1 MKTVAKKAVKKT
13 PSKVAT
19 KTPSKAAAKV
29 VTKVATKKAV
39 NAVKPAPKSAAKPV
53 TKVVTKPTVKIA
65 TKLAPKAITKNT
77 AKSIAKPIAKA
88 ATKPLTKKVT
98 AKVVVKVTAKVAS
111 KPADKSANKTVSK
124 SKQPVQIAAT
134 PTKKNIKKV
143 EVALVPTKEVKAVKP
158 VKLVKVL
165 EKTNTAPKPSPSPEE
180 LNLKQP
186 MVIASKIVPPEIK
199 DSSSASP
206 AQSKARTS
214 RLASLTVPSMAQ
226 TVASTAAKSSY
237 GPHVPSLAIIP
248 PPQFAPKQNPKL
260 ANNWKTKTAE
270 EMTDAELLAM
280 PDSEYMNIKQMNYFR
295 LKLLQLKQGI
305 LASAGATTEHL
316 RDESA
321 VVPDPTDR
329 ATIEEEHAL
338 ELRTRDRE
346 RKLLKKIE
354 QSIVRIDAG
363 DYGYCDE
370 TGEAIGVGRLLARP
384 TATLS
389 LEAQQRRE
397 LKQKMFGD

>member
-1 MKTVAKKAVKKT
+1 MKTVAKKAVKKA
-13 PSKVAT
+13 PL
-19 KTPSKAAAKV
+19 KTSQKTAVKV
-29 VTKVATKKAV
+29 VTKVAAKKVVKPVKAV
-39 NAVKPAPKSAAKPV
+39 SKPASLPVKKSVGKTVAKPV
-53 TKVVTKPTVKIA
+53 VKSAVKASAKPAQKLVPKAVTKSVAKTAIKAVTQKI
-65 TKLAPKAITKNT
+65 
-77 AKSIAKPIAKA
+77 SKPIAKSVVKA
-88 ATKPLTKKVT
+88 IPAKAVEIPAKKV
-98 AKVVVKVTAKVAS
+98 AKKAEAS
-111 KPADKSANKTVSK
+111 
-124 SKQPVQIAAT
+124 AAL
-134 PTKKNIKKV
+134 
-143 EVALVPTKEVKAVKP
+143 AKP
-158 VKLVKVL
+158 VKSAKTI
-165 EKTNTAPKPSPSPEE
+165 EKSKAVPKPSKEE
-180 LNLKQP
+180 SNLKQP
-186 MVIASKIVPPEIK
+186 MVIASKIAPPEIK
-199 DSSSASP
+199 DLSP
-206 AQSKARTS
+206 AAPVQSKARTS

-226 TVASTAAKSSY
+226 SVASTAAKSSY

-280 PDSEYMNIKQMNYFR
+280 PDSEYMNIKQMTYFR
-295 LKLLQLKQGI
+295 LKLIELKQGI
-305 LASAGATTEHL
+305 LANAGATSEHL

>member
-1 MKTVAKKAVKKT
+1 MKTVAKKAVKK
-13 PSKVAT
+13 A
-19 KTPSKAAAKV
+19 PSKAATKTSSKAVAKV
-29 VTKVATKKAV
+29 VKKVATKKAGV
-39 NAVKPAPKSAAKPV
+39 AVKAALKPAPKPAAKPA
-53 TKVVTKPTVKIA
+53 VKA
-65 TKLAPKAITKNT
+65 SAKLASKATIK
-77 AKSIAKPIAKA
+77 KVAKPAVKA
-88 ATKPLTKKVT
+88 ATKPLPK
-98 AKVVVKVTAKVAS
+98 AAAKVAGKS
-111 KPADKSANKTVSK
+111 ADKSANQAVTKTK
-124 SKQPVQIAAT
+124 SKTKQPIQTDTTAA
-134 PTKKNIKKV
+134 KKKIQKADAV
-143 EVALVPTKEVKAVKP
+143 PVATKEVKVAKPAKSVKTLAVKA
-158 VKLVKVL
+158 L
-165 EKTNTAPKPSPSPEE
+165 EKSNTVSKPSSSQEE
-180 LNLKQP
+180 LNLKQS
-186 MVIASKIVPPEIK
+186 MVIASKTVIPEIK
-199 DSSSASP
+199 DASSASP
-206 AQSKARTS
+206 AQSKAKTS

-270 EMTDAELLAM
+270 EMTDEEVLAM

-295 LKLLQLKQGI
+295 LKLLQLKAGI

>member
-1 MKTVAKKAVKKT
+1 MKTVAKKAVKKI
-13 PSKVAT
+13 PIKV
-19 KTPSKAAAKV
+19 AAKV
-29 VTKVATKKAV
+29 VTKVAAKKTV
-39 NAVKPAPKSAAKPV
+39 KPVKPA
-53 TKVVTKPTVKIA
+53 TKPTVKA
-65 TKLAPKAITKNT
+65 VVKT
-77 AKSIAKPIAKA
+77 IAKPVK
-88 ATKPLTKKVT
+88 KP
-98 AKVVVKVTAKVAS
+98 VVKPVAKPAPKTVAKKIVKPVAKPTTKVAS
-111 KPADKSANKTVSK
+111 QARPVKTVKPIKPVKAVTPVKTLEKAKAVSK
-124 SKQPVQIAAT
+124 S
-134 PTKKNIKKV
+134 
-143 EVALVPTKEVKAVKP
+143 
-158 VKLVKVL
+158 
-165 EKTNTAPKPSPSPEE
+165 PKEE

-186 MVIASKIVPPEIK
+186 MVIASKIVPLETKELLP
-199 DSSSASP
+199 AAP

-226 TVASTAAKSSY
+226 SVASTAAKSSY

-260 ANNWKTKTAE
+260 TNNWKTKTAN
-270 EMTDAELLAM
+270 EMTDDELLAM
-280 PDSEYMNIKQMNYFR
+280 PDSEYMNIKQMTYFR
-295 LKLLQLKQGI
+295 LKLIELKQGI
-305 LASAGATTEHL
+305 LANAGATSEHL

-354 QSIVRIDAG
+354 QSIARIDAG

-397 LKQKMFGD
+397 LKQKMYGD

>member
-1 MKTVAKKAVKKT
+1 MKTVAKKAVKKA
-13 PSKVAT
+13 PIKV
-19 KTPSKAAAKV
+19 AAKV
-29 VTKVATKKAV
+29 VTQVAAKKTVKPAKAV
-39 NAVKPAPKSAAKPV
+39 AKSSSKPAPKTVAQPVKKP
-53 TKVVTKPTVKIA
+53 A
-65 TKLAPKAITKNT
+65 
-77 AKSIAKPIAKA
+77 AKPIAQPIAKA
-88 ATKPLTKKVT
+88 SAKPAQKPAPKAVTKSVAKTATKVVAQKISKPI
-98 AKVVVKVTAKVAS
+98 AKPAVKAKVA
-111 KPADKSANKTVSK
+111 
-124 SKQPVQIAAT
+124 
-134 PTKKNIKKV
+134 KKV
-143 EVALVPTKEVKAVKP
+143 EAPTAVVKAAKTAKAIKPAKP
-158 VKLVKVL
+158 VKPAQTI
-165 EKTNTAPKPSPSPEE
+165 EKSKAVPKPSKEE
-180 LNLKQP
+180 SKLKQP
-186 MVIASKIVPPEIK
+186 MVIASKIAPPETK
-199 DSSSASP
+199 DISPAAP

-226 TVASTAAKSSY
+226 SVASTAAKSSY

-248 PPQFAPKQNPKL
+248 PPQFAAKHNPKL
-260 ANNWKTKTAE
+260 VNNWKTKTAE
-270 EMTDAELLAM
+270 EMSDEELLAM
-280 PDSEYMNIKQMNYFR
+280 PDSEYMNIKQMTYFR
-295 LKLLQLKQGI
+295 LKLMQLKQGI

-316 RDESA
+316 RDDSA

>member
-1 MKTVAKKAVKKT
+1 MKTVAKKAVKKV
-13 PSKVAT
+13 PAKAAKVAT
-19 KTPSKAAAKV
+19 KVVAKKTVKPVKPASKAAVKTV
-29 VTKVATKKAV
+29 
-39 NAVKPAPKSAAKPV
+39 VKPVKKPVVKSAAKPAV
-53 TKVVTKPTVKIA
+53 KVLAKSVSKPIIKTVAKSAPKSVSKAA
-65 TKLAPKAITKNT
+65 TKAVVKKVI
-77 AKSIAKPIAKA
+77 KPIAKPVEA
-88 ATKPLTKKVT
+88 LDVPAKKV
-98 AKVVVKVTAKVAS
+98 AK
-111 KPADKSANKTVSK
+111 KSET
-124 SKQPVQIAAT
+124 PVLA
-134 PTKKNIKKV
+134 
-143 EVALVPTKEVKAVKP
+143 VKAVKP
-158 VKLVKVL
+158 AKTI
-165 EKTNTAPKPSPSPEE
+165 EKSIAISKPSKVES
-180 LNLKQP
+180 NLKQP
-186 MVIASKIVPPEIK
+186 MVIASKIVPTETK
-199 DSSSASP
+199 DLSPPAP

-226 TVASTAAKSSY
+226 SVASTAAKSSY

-248 PPQFAPKQNPKL
+248 PPQFAAKHNPKL
-260 ANNWKTKTAE
+260 ANNWKTKSVE
-270 EMTDAELLAM
+270 EMNDEELLAM
-280 PDSEYMNIKQMNYFR
+280 PDSEYMNIKQMMYFR
-295 LKLLQLKQGI
+295 MKLLQLKQGI
-305 LASAGATTEHL
+305 LVSAGATTEHL

>member
-1 MKTVAKKAVKKT
+1 MKTVAKKVVKKA
-13 PSKVAT
+13 PIKV
-19 KTPSKAAAKV
+19 AAKV
-29 VTKVATKKAV
+29 VTKVA
-39 NAVKPAPKSAAKPV
+39 AK
-53 TKVVTKPTVKIA
+53 
-65 TKLAPKAITKNT
+65 
-77 AKSIAKPIAKA
+77 
-88 ATKPLTKKVT
+88 
-98 AKVVVKVTAKVAS
+98 
-111 KPADKSANKTVSK
+111 
-124 SKQPVQIAAT
+124 
-134 PTKKNIKKV
+134 
-143 EVALVPTKEVKAVKP
+143 KAVKP
-158 VKLVKVL
+158 VKLAAKPATKPVVKAAAKAAVKSIKKPVAKPETKLAPKVIAKKIVKPVAKPTTKAASKSQPIKPVKTVDVAKKKVKAAVEIKAVKPAKTL
-165 EKTNTAPKPSPSPEE
+165 EKAKAVSKQPKEE
-180 LNLKQP
+180 SNLKQP
-186 MVIASKIVPPEIK
+186 MVIASKTASPEPK
-199 DSSSASP
+199 DLSPLAP

-226 TVASTAAKSSY
+226 SVASTAAKSSY

-248 PPQFAPKQNPKL
+248 PPQFSPKQNPKL
-260 ANNWKTKTAE
+260 ANNWKTKTVE
-270 EMTDAELLAM
+270 EMTDDELMAM
-280 PDSEYMNIKQMNYFR
+280 PDAEYMNIKQMMYFR
-295 LKLLQLKQGI
+295 LKLLALKQGI
-305 LASAGATTEHL
+305 LVNAGATSEHL

-354 QSIVRIDAG
+354 QSIARIDAG

-397 LKQKMFGD
+397 LKQKMYGD

>member
-1 MKTVAKKAVKKT
+1 MKTVAKKAVKKA
-13 PSKVAT
+13 PAKVS
-19 KTPSKAAAKV
+19 SKAAAKV
-29 VTKVATKKAV
+29 VTKVATKKTAKPVKAV
-39 NAVKPAPKSAAKPV
+39 SKPASKPAPKVVVKAVAKTAVKPAKKPV
-53 TKVVTKPTVKIA
+53 TKPLLKTSKP
-65 TKLAPKAITKNT
+65 APKPEATPAVKVLVKSAQKPVPKAAAKFAAKTTTKVV
-77 AKSIAKPIAKA
+77 AQKISKPIAK
-88 ATKPLTKKVT
+88 
-98 AKVVVKVTAKVAS
+98 
-111 KPADKSANKTVSK
+111 PA
-124 SKQPVQIAAT
+124 
-134 PTKKNIKKV
+134 
-143 EVALVPTKEVKAVKP
+143 VKAKP
-158 VKLVKVL
+158 VKVAEAPVKKAAKAVEPAKAI
-165 EKTNTAPKPSPSPEE
+165 EKSKAASKSTKEE
-180 LNLKQP
+180 SNLKQP
-186 MVIASKIVPPEIK
+186 MVIASKIAPTEIK
-199 DSSSASP
+199 DLSPAAP

-226 TVASTAAKSSY
+226 SVASTAAKSSY

-248 PPQFAPKQNPKL
+248 PPQFAAKHDPKL
-260 ANNWKTKTAE
+260 ANNWKTKTVE

-280 PDSEYMNIKQMNYFR
+280 PDSEYMNIKQMMYFR
-295 LKLLQLKQGI
+295 MKLLQLKQGI

>member
-1 MKTVAKKAVKKT
+1 MKTVAKKAVKKA
-13 PSKVAT
+13 PIKV
-19 KTPSKAAAKV
+19 AAKV
-29 VTKVATKKAV
+29 VTKVAAKKTVKPAKAV
-39 NAVKPAPKSAAKPV
+39 AKPTSKPAPKAVAKAAVKPV
-53 TKVVTKPTVKIA
+53 KKPA
-65 TKLAPKAITKNT
+65 
-77 AKSIAKPIAKA
+77 AKPIAKPITKASAKPTQKPTPKA
-88 ATKPLTKKVT
+88 ATKSVAKTATKAVAQKISKPVGKAVVKHVVKAKV
-98 AKVVVKVTAKVAS
+98 AKKADAPTVVVKAS
-111 KPADKSANKTVSK
+111 KAAKAIKPA
-124 SKQPVQIAAT
+124 
-134 PTKKNIKKV
+134 
-143 EVALVPTKEVKAVKP
+143 KP
-158 VKLVKVL
+158 VKPAKTI
-165 EKTNTAPKPSPSPEE
+165 EKSKAVPKPSKEE
-180 LNLKQP
+180 SNLKQP
-186 MVIASKIVPPEIK
+186 MVIASKIAPPETK
-199 DSSSASP
+199 DLSPAAP

-226 TVASTAAKSSY
+226 SVASTAAKSSY
-237 GPHVPSLAIIP
+237 GPHVPSLVIIP
-248 PPQFAPKQNPKL
+248 PPQFAVKHNPKL
-260 ANNWKTKTAE
+260 VNNWKTKTAE
-270 EMTDAELLAM
+270 EMSDEELLAM
-280 PDSEYMNIKQMNYFR
+280 PDSEYMNIKQMTYFR
-295 LKLLQLKQGI
+295 LKLIELKQGI

-316 RDESA
+316 RDDSA

-354 QSIVRIDAG
+354 QSIARIDAG

>member
-1 MKTVAKKAVKKT
+1 MKTVAKKAVKKA
-13 PSKVAT
+13 PIKV
-19 KTPSKAAAKV
+19 AAKV
-29 VTKVATKKAV
+29 VTKVAAKKTVKPAKAV
-39 NAVKPAPKSAAKPV
+39 AKPTSKPAPKAVAKPVKKPAAKP
-53 TKVVTKPTVKIA
+53 
-65 TKLAPKAITKNT
+65 
-77 AKSIAKPIAKA
+77 IAKPIAKA
-88 ATKPLTKKVT
+88 SAKPALKPASKAVTKSVAKTATKAVAQKISKPI
-98 AKVVVKVTAKVAS
+98 AKPAVKAKVAQKVEAQAVVAKAAKAI
-111 KPADKSANKTVSK
+111 KPA
-124 SKQPVQIAAT
+124 
-134 PTKKNIKKV
+134 
-143 EVALVPTKEVKAVKP
+143 KP
-158 VKLVKVL
+158 VKPAKTI
-165 EKTNTAPKPSPSPEE
+165 EKSKAVPKPSKEE
-180 LNLKQP
+180 SNLKQP
-186 MVIASKIVPPEIK
+186 MVIASKIAPPETK
-199 DSSSASP
+199 DLSP
-206 AQSKARTS
+206 AAPAPSKARTS

-226 TVASTAAKSSY
+226 SVASTAAKSSY
-237 GPHVPSLAIIP
+237 GPHVPSLVIIP
-248 PPQFAPKQNPKL
+248 PPQFAAKHNPKL
-260 ANNWKTKTAE
+260 VNNWKTKTAE
-270 EMTDAELLAM
+270 EMSDEELLAM
-280 PDSEYMNIKQMNYFR
+280 PDSEYMNIKQMTYFR
-295 LKLLQLKQGI
+295 LKLMQLKQGI

-316 RDESA
+316 RDDSA

>member
-1 MKTVAKKAVKKT
+1 MKTVAKKAVKKM
-13 PSKVAT
+13 PIKV
-19 KTPSKAAAKV
+19 AAKV
-29 VTKVATKKAV
+29 VTKVAAKKTV
-39 NAVKPAPKSAAKPV
+39 KPVKPA
-53 TKVVTKPTVKIA
+53 TKPTVKAVVKTIA
-65 TKLAPKAITKNT
+65 RPVKKPVVKPVAKPAPKTV
-77 AKSIAKPIAKA
+77 AKKIVKPVAKP
-88 ATKPLTKKVT
+88 AT
-98 AKVVVKVTAKVAS
+98 KVAS
-111 KPADKSANKTVSK
+111 QARSVKAIKPVKAVTPAKTLEKAKAVSK
-124 SKQPVQIAAT
+124 S
-134 PTKKNIKKV
+134 
-143 EVALVPTKEVKAVKP
+143 
-158 VKLVKVL
+158 
-165 EKTNTAPKPSPSPEE
+165 PKEE

-186 MVIASKIVPPEIK
+186 MVIASKIVPLETKELLP
-199 DSSSASP
+199 AAP

-226 TVASTAAKSSY
+226 SVASTAAKSSY

-260 ANNWKTKTAE
+260 ANNWKTKTAD
-270 EMTDAELLAM
+270 EMTDDELLAM
-280 PDSEYMNIKQMNYFR
+280 PDSEYMNIKQMTYFR
-295 LKLLQLKQGI
+295 LKLIELKQGI
-305 LASAGATTEHL
+305 LVNAGATSEHL

-354 QSIVRIDAG
+354 QSIARIDAG

-397 LKQKMFGD
+397 LKQKMYGD